1 MTMLMI
7 SGTLLGAVLGLRFK
21 VLVLLP
27 AIIIG
32 TVSLAAVAFLHGNA
46 VSTTAFA
53 MMAWALALQFGY
65 LTGLFTRFVLA
76 VSRSPRLVP
85 DRASLARTS
94 S

>member
-1 MTMLMI
+1 MTMFMI